1 VGNSYW
7 QGKALKIRPCSRAV
21 LGGCNC
27 APANSLTI
35 ILPLPNS
42 QREPI
47 DTQQAFSMKSVA
59 FLSDDLGGAPTPLEH
74 AANSSAASAL
84 KKARAGM
91 LAAL

>member
-1 VGNSYW
+1 
-7 QGKALKIRPCSRAV
+7 
-21 LGGCNC
+21 
-27 APANSLTI
+27 
-35 ILPLPNS
+35 
-42 QREPI
+42 
-47 DTQQAFSMKSVA
+47 MKSVA